1 MLDEP
6 TTMKS
11 TSLAD
16 REGEEFAL
24 FDVFSPGLLGLEFV
38 LFWRDFCVAALF
50 ISILVVQDFAKK
62 GFAYCQLRPDNLW
75 KSAVS
80 K

>member
-24 FDVFSPGLLGLEFV
+24 FDIFSPGLLGLEFV
-38 LFWRDFCVAALF
+38 LFWRDFCVVAVSF
-50 ISILVVQDFAKK
+50 SILDLRDLPRKVSPTVNF
-62 GFAYCQLRPDNLW
+62 GLITCGSLQL
-75 KSAVS
+75 AI
-80 K
+80 